1 MIVLQLHNHLW
12 KEKLSNQPEVTSR
25 TRIWS
30 QVFGGS
36 DLYAPC
42 LCQDTEFST
51 EFSSGL
57 IDSHLKPLFYK
68 QNKKLCRERKLY
80 HARSCKLMQVMLLGL
95 TVFPARVLDYLMT
108 TQLQAWETPSWV
120 VGQRS
125 PRDSLNNMGYCY
137 CPWLLSKGCK
147 SLLLKTP
154 CALGTGLRRI
164 FHLHLTLK
172 SPPLPALTATIPEGG
187 MQAAEG
193 EDVGMQSVED

>member
-12 KEKLSNQPEVTSR
+12 KEKLSNQPEVISR

-30 QVFGGS
+30 QVFGALIS
-36 DLYAPC
+36 MLFVYVRI
-42 LCQDTEFST
+42 LSW

-57 IDSHLKPLFYK
+57 IDSHLKPLFCK

-80 HARSCKLMQVMLLGL
+80 HAKSCKLMQVMLLGL

-108 TQLQAWETPSWV
+108 TQLQAWETPWV
-120 VGQRS
+120 VVQRS

-164 FHLHLTLK
+164 FQLHMTRK
-172 SPPLPALTATIPEGG
+172 SPPLLALAVTIPEGG

-193 EDVGMQSVED
+193 EGMGKQSVED